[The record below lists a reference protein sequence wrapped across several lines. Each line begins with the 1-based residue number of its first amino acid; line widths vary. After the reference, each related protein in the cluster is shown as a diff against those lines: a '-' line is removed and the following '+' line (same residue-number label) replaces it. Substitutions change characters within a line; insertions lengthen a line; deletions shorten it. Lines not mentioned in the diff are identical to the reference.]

1 MDISLLRFLAAVFY
15 CSLLL
20 CLGACGGNDWEP
32 GVVARVNGEPIY
44 MRYLEAKYDF
54 EHFEW
59 NANQLPQTD
68 DLKTEYQDILL
79 ELIVQKLVQE
89 QLEEMGAAVSDKEVR
104 AKEERIR
111 DDYPQGEFENI
122 LVEEYVDLNYW
133 REQIKAGLQWERFE
147 QKYLRPRAEVEL
159 EEIKKYYREHAKD
172 FYIPRQVHFL
182 LVSAPEAGIVKKAL
196 NDFQKGKSI
205 DAIRNKYEEITLHKY
220 SMHEDQ
226 VPSVWSAA
234 LKGLEPG
241 NSSRVKNHKNNF
253 YALHV
258 IKHEKEK
265 ILEPY
270 QAYTVIEERLMRKK
284 ERAVFM
290 DWLKNKLKNS
300 DIEFSSRLK
309 KEK

>member
-1 MDISLLRFLAAVFY
+1 MNISLLRFLAAVFY

-79 ELIVQKLVQE
+79 DLIVQKLVE
-89 QLEEMGAAVSDKEVR
+89 EELEELDAPVSDQEVL
-104 AKEERIR
+104 AKEEEIR
-111 DDYPQGEFENI
+111 NDYPAGEFENI

-133 REQIKAGLQWERFE
+133 REQIKAGLQWKHFER
-147 QKYLRPRAEVEL
+147 KYLRPRVEVEL
-159 EEIKKYYREHAKD
+159 EEIREYYREHAPD

-182 LVSAPEAGIVKKAL
+182 LVSAPEAGIVSKAL
-196 NDFQKGKSI
+196 EDFKKGKSS
-205 DAIRNKYEEITLHKY
+205 DAIRNKYEEVTVHKY
-220 SMHEDQ
+220 SMHEEQ
-226 VPSVWSAA
+226 VPPVWSAA
-234 LKGLEPG
+234 LKSLEPG
-241 NSSRVKNHKNNF
+241 KSSRVKNNKNNF

-270 QAYTVIEERLMRKK
+270 QAYTVIEEKLMQKK
-284 ERAVFM
+284 EKAVFM
-290 DWLKNKLKNS
+290 DWLENKLKDSN
-300 DIEFSSRLK
+300 IEISSRLK